1 MFLNTLNSA
10 GIATQVWQNATRSL
24 TADPATDA
32 GAATL
37 VWARATRTLTGIG
50 GTLVQTA
57 LTSVAA
63 TTTVDLRPA
72 AGVLRRVAVATDAAG
87 VGVSMYDGTTV
98 IPTNATTQTGYVS
111 GGSSVGPAIRN
122 TQGIGHN
129 YMMAGI
135 DQTV

>member
-1 MFLNTLNSA
+1 MFLNTLASS
-10 GIATQVWQNATRSL
+10 GIASSVWTNATRSL
-24 TADPATDA
+24 TTDPATDA

-50 GTLVQTA
+50 GTLIQTA

-72 AGVLRRVAVATDAAG
+72 AGVIRRVACATDAAG

-98 IPTNATTQTGYVS
+98 IPTNVTTQTGYVA

-122 TQGIGHN
+122 TQGAGHN
-129 YMMAGI
+129 YIVAGI